1 MRLKGFAGIAVTSL
15 FLVGCATT
23 TPTRNYQPDI
33 DALNSKLSTMQ
44 GQLAEKDSEISSL
57 KSQVEDERLA
67 RQAAETALR
76 SAPAPASSKKTTVTD
91 FK

>member
-15 FLVGCATT
+15 FLAGCATT
-23 TPTRNYQPDI
+23 PARNYQPDI
-33 DALNSKLSTMQ
+33 DSLNAKLSAMQ
-44 GQLAEKDSEISSL
+44 GQLAEKDTEISSL

-67 RQAAETALR
+67 RQAAESALR
-76 SAPAPASSKKTTVTD
+76 NAPAPAPAKKTVTD